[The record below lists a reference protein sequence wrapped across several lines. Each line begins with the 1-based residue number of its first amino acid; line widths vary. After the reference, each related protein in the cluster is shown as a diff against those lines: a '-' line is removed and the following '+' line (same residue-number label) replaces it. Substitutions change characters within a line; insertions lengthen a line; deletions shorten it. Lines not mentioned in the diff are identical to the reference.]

1 MTRLYCADIL
11 ECENFLYEDLDT
23 LIEYAKQN
31 TSEFVTYTDI
41 ELVSVE
47 HGDDGL
53 EITYKVV
60 DEYDENDNEIVVTK
74 KETFNIDYKQM
85 MVTVPEVHQFFK
97 SA

>member
-11 ECENFLYEDLDT
+11 KCEDFLYEDLDT

-31 TSEFVTYTDI
+31 PSEFVIYTDI
-41 ELVSVE
+41 EDVE
-47 HGDDGL
+47 VKHGDDGL
-53 EITYKVV
+53 EITYKMI
-60 DEYDENDNEIVVTK
+60 DEYDENDEPVWKYRTESFDI
-74 KETFNIDYKQM
+74 EYQQM